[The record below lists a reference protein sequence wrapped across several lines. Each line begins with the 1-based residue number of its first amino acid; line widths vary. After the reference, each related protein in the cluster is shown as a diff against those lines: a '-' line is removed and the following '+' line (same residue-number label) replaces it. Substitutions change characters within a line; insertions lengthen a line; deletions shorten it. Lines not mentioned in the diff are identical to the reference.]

1 MSANV
6 QDPQATLGRSDPQSW
21 SADQK
26 MRVVLEG
33 LRGRRPVAQICREV
47 GISTSRYY
55 QWRDQFLQAGR
66 RGFIRSELECQKL
79 EERVQQLQVEN
90 AALHVEKEIL
100 QGAAI
105 ED

>member
-1 MSANV
+1 MSADV
-6 QDPQATLGRSDPQSW
+6 QGPPAASSRFDRQPW
-21 SADQK
+21 SPDRK
-26 MRVVLEG
+26 IRVVLEG

-55 QWRDQFLQAGR
+55 QWRNQFLEAGR

-79 EERVQQLQVEN
+79 EERVHQLQVE
-90 AALHVEKEIL
+90 KELI
-100 QGAAI
+100 QEAAI

>member
-26 MRVVLEG
+26 MKIVLEG
-33 LRGRRPVAQICREV
+33 LCGHRPVAQICREV

-55 QWRDQFLQAGR
+55 QWRNQFLEAGR

-79 EERVQQLQVEN
+79 EERVQRLQ
-90 AALHVEKEIL
+90 VEKEIL
-100 QGAAI
+100 QEAAI